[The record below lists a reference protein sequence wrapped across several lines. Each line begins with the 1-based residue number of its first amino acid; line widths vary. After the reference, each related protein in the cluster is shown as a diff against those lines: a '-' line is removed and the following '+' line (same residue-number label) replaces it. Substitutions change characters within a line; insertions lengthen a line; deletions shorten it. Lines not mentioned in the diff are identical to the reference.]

1 MKWIRSRRVVRSF
14 RKFSKIKKLERI
26 VCFFH
31 FQNNVPK
38 ITYFAYFR
46 FPRSLRIPH
55 RHVETASLGKELQP
69 GKFVFYFTFLS
80 RSQLN
85 HKLPLTLWY
94 PF

>member
-1 MKWIRSRRVVRSF
+1 MDFNKGIFVKWIRSRRVVRSF

-55 RHVETASLGKELQP
+55 RHIETASLGKEL
-69 GKFVFYFTFLS
+69 FFILLS
-80 RSQLN
+80 FRGHS
-85 HKLPLTLWY
+85 
-94 PF
+94 